1 MWPVLY
7 NILLRGK
14 TKKIETRESCRQ
26 VASSIEIEVGCS
38 KIKSYHTLYLKTLII
53 LTIAHLNQSVLLPSR
68 QVKCPEHRTAF
79 LRASE
84 EHSFLM
90 DLA

>member
-26 VASSIEIEVGCS
+26 VASSIEIVGCS

-53 LTIAHLNQSVLLPSR
+53 LTIAHLNQSVLLPLC

-79 LRASE
+79 LRTSE